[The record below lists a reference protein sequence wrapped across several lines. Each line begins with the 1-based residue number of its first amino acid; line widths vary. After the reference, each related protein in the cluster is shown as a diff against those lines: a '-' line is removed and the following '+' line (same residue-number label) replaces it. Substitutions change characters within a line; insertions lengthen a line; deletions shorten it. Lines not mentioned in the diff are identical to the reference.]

1 MLAMDRD
8 RLFTL
13 QTMGR
18 QAFPGPI
25 MCLLLWADSLLLT
38 AEVLLLPELLERDVV
53 LVLATPVV
61 PGPLRSTESDFV
73 TFEPRRPELLEPGIA
88 EIVV

>member
-1 MLAMDRD
+1 
-8 RLFTL
+8 
-13 QTMGR
+13 
-18 QAFPGPI
+18 

-53 LVLATPVV
+53 LVLATPVTPVV